1 MVVKPNSKQEKPEMT
16 ELAAQ
21 IVALGCGVLTLSPSA
36 KADFAIGFDVDE
48 DSPKIRYVFWE
59 QHFNGNHKDPWDKWV
74 SKRERSF
81 ATVEEGLSQYRVN
94 GKLLKDC
101 VENVEPI
108 IPM

>member
-1 MVVKPNSKQEKPEMT
+1 MT

-21 IVALGCGVLTLSPSA
+21 IVALGCGILALSPSV
-36 KADFAIGFDVDE
+36 KADFTIGFEVDE
-48 DSPKIRYVFWE
+48 ESPNVRYVFWE
-59 QHFNGNHKDPWDKWV
+59 QHFNDKFKEPWEKWIG
-74 SKRERSF
+74 KRERSF

-94 GKLLKDC
+94 GKPLKDC